1 MWLGNKS
8 IFTLQKNQKEIDK
21 FYLNS
26 VSENSLIGYILE
38 VDFQYP
44 GELHELHK
52 DYHLVPKKT

>member
-1 MWLGNKS
+1 MCQYLPYNK
-8 IFTLQKNQKEIDK
+8 TKKNQIDK

-38 VDFQYP
+38 VDFEYP

-52 DYHLVPKKT
+52 DYHLAPKKP